1 VSYLVLVS
9 SHALD
14 RAFERWPGEAIG
26 ITTIRTEVLQ
36 ALHEGRVSARKP
48 PHFQNSAS
56 GRVLYTWTA
65 DGRRAHVLRATSQSF
80 RVLTLLDQTT
90 KAAAA

>member
-1 VSYLVLVS
+1 MPATLAGAQPPSGDQRCV
-9 SHALD
+9 
-14 RAFERWPGEAIG
+14 
-26 ITTIRTEVLQ
+26 VLQ

-56 GRVLYTWTA
+56 RRVLFTWTA
-65 DGRRAHVLRATSQSF
+65 DGRRCHVLRAEVEAF
-80 RVLTLLDQTT
+80 RVLTLLDQST